1 MSERLPVCSATEV
14 VRVLRKQGFAM
25 VSRKGSHQKW
35 RHANGRQVI
44 VAMHGNKSIPIGT
57 LKSIIEGSG
66 LTVDD
71 FR

>member
-1 MSERLPVCSATEV
+1 MSPHFPVLDAKDVT
-14 VRVLRKQGFAM
+14 RVLKKNGFLL
-25 VSRKGSHQKW
+25 VGQKGSHQKW

-44 VAMHGNKSIPIGT
+44 VAAHGSKPIPIGT

-66 LTVDD
+66 LSVDD

>member
-1 MSERLPVCSATEV
+1 MSPHFPVLSAKEV
-14 VRVLRKQGFAM
+14 IKVLKRSGFM
-25 VSRKGSHQKW
+25 LMGQTGSHQKW

-44 VAMHGNKSIPIGT
+44 VAVHGNKPIPIGT

-66 LTVDD
+66 LDVDD